1 MNLLDK
7 PVEIFGVSFASP
19 VFLPLLL
26 LIPLISYLRGLEG
39 GAPAII
45 FSSGILLKKLGSRRE
60 SARGWFRSGLLYL
73 ALAAFILG
81 LARPQKGEAVIETTA
96 SGIDII
102 IALDVSKSMLAE
114 DFTIGGRNAN
124 RLDAVK
130 RVTRDFIQGR
140 PNDRIGMVAFAGR
153 PYLVSPLTLD
163 HDWLIRNLDR
173 VQIGLVEDG
182 TAIGSAISSS
192 ANRLRDRDSKSR
204 LIVLLT
210 DGDNNAGKIQP
221 VTAAEAANALG
232 IKIYAIGAGSR
243 GYARIPLQDPF
254 GRTIYQNVRVDFDES
269 TLKQIAATTNG
280 EYFRA
285 TGTESLEE
293 IFRKIDEFEKT
304 DVEVKRYTNF
314 TELFPLF
321 VGAGLIML
329 AAEFTLSS
337 TFWRRVP

>member
-1 MNLLDK
+1 MSLLEK
-7 PVEIFGVSFASP
+7 PVELFGVSFASP

-26 LIPLISYLRGLEG
+26 LIPLVSYLRGLEG

-45 FSSGILLKKLGSRRE
+45 FSSCQLLKKLGSRRE

-73 ALAAFILG
+73 ALAAMILA
-81 LARPQKGEAVIETTA
+81 LARPQKGETVVETKA

-124 RLDAVK
+124 RLDAIK
-130 RVTRDFIQGR
+130 RVTRDFIEGR

-163 HDWLIRNLDR
+163 HDWLIRNLER

-182 TAIGSAISSS
+182 TAIGSAIAAS
-192 ANRLRDRDSKSR
+192 ANRLRDRDSKSK

-221 VTAAEAANALG
+221 VTAAEAAKALG

-243 GYARIPLQDPF
+243 GFARIPLQDAF
-254 GRTIYQNVRVDFDES
+254 GRTVYRNVRVDFDET
-269 TLKQIAATTNG
+269 TLKQIAAAANG

-293 IFRKIDEFEKT
+293 IFRKIDEFEKS
-304 DVEVKRYTNF
+304 DIEVKRYKNF
-314 TELFPLF
+314 TDLYPWFL
-321 VGAGLIML
+321 GAGLAML
-329 AAEFTLSS
+329 VAEFTLSA
-337 TFWRRVP
+337 TVWRRVP